1 MMGYRGVKFD
11 TTGQNVLA
19 ATYLIQLQ
27 GTRYVAVWPEQS
39 AAAKLVYPFKG
50 WQ

>member
-11 TTGQNVLA
+11 VTGQNVLA

-27 GTRYVAVWPEQS
+27 GANYVVIWPDKS
-39 AAAKLVYPFKG
+39 ATAKLIYPFRG